1 MTKPKSVE
9 RLYDEIGRRYSENK
23 SVAISDYTELPAMLA
38 LAGPVGGKEVL
49 DVGCGP
55 GRHARA
61 LIDRGARVTGI
72 DISEEMVCAA
82 RERCRGRGRFL
93 RADFERVKFPRA
105 SFDLINASL
114 CLMYSPELRPA
125 FRNFRAWLKDGGR
138 LIFSV
143 YHPVRFFQKVP
154 DFDFSRRQKVWIHLA
169 GCDVTVWNY
178 YHPLADYF
186 DALLSNGFE
195 LRSFVEPVLSRRR
208 KGWPPDS
215 YRIPRSIVFGA
226 RKKG

>member
-1 MTKPKSVE
+1 MKPKSVE

-38 LAGPVGGKEVL
+38 LAGPVAGKDVL

-55 GRHARA
+55 GRHART
-61 LIDRGARVTGI
+61 LLDRGARVTGI

-93 RADFERVKFPRA
+93 RADFERAEFPRA

-114 CLMYSPELRPA
+114 CLMYSPALRPV
-125 FRNFRAWLKDGGR
+125 FRNFRAWLKGGGR

-154 DFDFSRRQKVWIHLA
+154 GFDFSRRQKVWIHLA

-178 YHPLADYF
+178 YHPLGDYF
-186 DALLSNGFE
+186 AALRANGFE
-195 LRSFVEPVLSRRR
+195 LLSFKEPVLSRRV
-208 KGWPPDS
+208 KGFPPDN
-215 YRIPRSIVFGA
+215 YRVPRAIIFEA
-226 RKKG
+226 RKKS